1 MPFRKP
7 HLTADP
13 TESNKWNDAKTEC
26 VIQPRGLNIIWGND
40 PRYWKITNGDCAE
53 LIQVSWLEVSGKV
66 KVEKGNTYIVKFL
79 VEVKQDG
86 FGWGSTDVLVMA
98 KVGKKGL
105 YKYEAVKLECGK
117 KKTPIP
123 EVKDKLEIE
132 VKSDET
138 DLELHFGLYE
148 VWSGKWKGG
157 LKIYNAEVVKKS

>member
-7 HLTADP
+7 HQTADP
-13 TESNKWNDAKTEC
+13 TESNKWDDAKTKC
-26 VIQPRGLNIIWGND
+26 VIQPKGLNIIWGND
-40 PRYWKITNGDCAE
+40 PRYWKITNDYAE

-66 KVEKGNTYIVKFL
+66 KVEKGNKYIVKFK

-98 KVGKKGL
+98 KVGKKGT
-105 YKYEAVKLECGK
+105 YKYEPVKLDCGNG
-117 KKTPIP
+117 TTIQ
-123 EVKDKLEIE
+123 EIKDKLKLEIE
-132 VKSDET
+132 VRSDET